1 MNCDRIDTAEAASGQ
16 DTMIGQRTLPIT
28 SMYGI
33 LCMHTTGVGVNGE
46 SAVKNVVP
54 VTIGVATGVELVSL
68 NLLTMA

>member
-1 MNCDRIDTAEAASGQ
+1 
-16 DTMIGQRTLPIT
+16 
-28 SMYGI
+28 
-33 LCMHTTGVGVNGE
+33 MHATGVGVNGE